1 MKSYIIHLSGDT
13 RRQINVP
20 TLLSALT
27 DPTVF
32 DAING
37 DDAIAQNAIAIRPGD
52 LHQPA
57 YPFPLGPG
65 EVGCFL
71 SHRACWQRIIDS
83 GQEYGLIAE
92 DDLAFDP
99 VNWVEAMDLIEGHAT
114 AEMFIRLPAKP
125 RETPIQIV
133 GQNGS
138 ARLFLPRVIGLN
150 SVCQVVGR
158 NAAQRLL
165 AASETL
171 DRPLDTLLQM
181 HWITGQPIHTILPN
195 GVLELTDELGG
206 STVQKTTRTS
216 NLLTRAIDRFK
227 YRTQIKKR
235 PQSPN

>member
-1 MKSYIIHLSGDT
+1 MQSFIIHLVDDT

-20 TLLSALT
+20 TLLSALP
-27 DPTVF
+27 DPTVI
-32 DAING
+32 DAVNG
-37 DDAIAQNAIAIRPGD
+37 HDILKQDAFPIRAGD

-83 GQEYGLIAE
+83 GQDYGLIAE

-99 VNWVEAMDLIEGHAT
+99 VNWTEAMDLIEEQAN
-114 AEMFIRLPAKP
+114 ADMFIRLPAKP
-125 RETPIQIV
+125 LETPTTII
-133 GQNGS
+133 GQFGS
-138 ARLFLPRVIGLN
+138 ARLFLPRIIGLN
-150 SVCQVVGR
+150 TVCQVVGR

-171 DRPLDTLLQM
+171 DRPLDAFLQM

-206 STVQKTTRTS
+206 STVQKKTHAS
-216 NLLTRAIDRFK
+216 NMLTRAIHRFK
-227 YRTQIKKR
+227 YQTQINKR
-235 PQSPN
+235 PQKP

>member
-1 MKSYIIHLSGDT
+1 MQSFIIHLADDT

-20 TLLSALT
+20 TLLSALPN
-27 DPTVF
+27 PTVV
-32 DAING
+32 DAVNG
-37 DDAIAQNAIAIRPGD
+37 NDILRQDAFPTRPGD
-52 LHQPA
+52 LHQPF

-71 SHRACWQRIIDS
+71 SHRACWQKIIDGGS
-83 GQEYGLIAE
+83 EYGLIVE

-99 VNWVEAMDLIEGHAT
+99 VNWAEAIDLIEEQAN
-114 AEMFIRLPAKP
+114 ADVFIRLPAKTL
-125 RETPIQIV
+125 EAATDIIGQI
-133 GQNGS
+133 GS
-138 ARLFLPRVIGLN
+138 ARLFLPCIIGLN

-171 DRPLDTLLQM
+171 DRPLDAFLQM

-206 STVQKTTRTS
+206 STIQKNAHTS
-216 NLLTRAIDRFK
+216 NVLMRAIHRFK
-227 YRTQIKKR
+227 YRTQINKR
-235 PQSPN
+235 PQQP

>member
-1 MKSYIIHLSGDT
+1 MQSYIIHLTGDT

-27 DPTVF
+27 DPIVVE
-32 DAING
+32 AVNG
-37 DDAIAQNAIAIRPGD
+37 DDAIAQGAIAIRPGD
-52 LHQPA
+52 LRQPA

-83 GQEYGLIAE
+83 GQDYGLIAE

-99 VNWVEAMDLIEGHAT
+99 VNWVEAMDLIEAQ
-114 AEMFIRLPAKP
+114 ANADMFIRLPAKP
-125 RETPIQIV
+125 SETPVQVV

-171 DRPLDTLLQM
+171 DRPLDAFLQM
-181 HWITGQPIHTILPN
+181 HWVTGQPIHTILPN

-206 STVQKTTRTS
+206 STIQKKSRTS
-216 NLLTRAIDRFK
+216 NVLMRGINRLK
-227 YRTQIKKR
+227 YRAQIKKR
-235 PQSPN
+235 PQNPS

>member
-1 MKSYIIHLSGDT
+1 MQSYIIHLAGDT

-20 TLLSALT
+20 TLLFALIN
-27 DPTVF
+27 PTVV

-37 DDAIAQNAIAIRPGD
+37 QDALAQNAIPIRPGD

-71 SHRACWQRIIDS
+71 SHRLCWQKIIDS
-83 GQEYGLIAE
+83 GQDYGLIAE

-99 VNWVEAMDLIEGHAT
+99 VNWVEAMDLIEDHAT
-114 AEMFIRLPAKP
+114 ADMFIRLPAKP
-125 RETPIQIV
+125 REKPVQII

-138 ARLFLPRVIGLN
+138 ARLFLPRIIGRN

-171 DRPLDTLLQM
+171 DRPLDAFLQM
-181 HWITGQPIHTILPN
+181 HWVTGQPVHTILPN

-206 STVQKTTRTS
+206 STVQKTSRTS
-216 NLLTRAIDRFK
+216 NVLMRAINRFK
-227 YRTQIKKR
+227 YRALINKR
-235 PQSPN
+235 PQKP